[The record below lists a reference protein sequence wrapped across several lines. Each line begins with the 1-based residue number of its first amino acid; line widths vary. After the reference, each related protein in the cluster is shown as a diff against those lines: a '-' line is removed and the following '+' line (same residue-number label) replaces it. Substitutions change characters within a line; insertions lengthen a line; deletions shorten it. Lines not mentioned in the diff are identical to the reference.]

1 MKYYKV
7 IFIFEVLFEST
18 SSSSEDMA
26 ALSPSDPNSYSRP
39 DLVKTTHVHLEV
51 EVNFEKKILVGS
63 VLLTLEKID
72 LEADSV
78 ILDARNLT
86 VSKVFEEPSGQTL
99 DFTYGSPSG
108 FGEKFEIKLPAGSEK
123 KLNIRVEYSS
133 SPEATALQWL
143 SPAQTAGKT
152 HPYMFSQCQAIH
164 ARSMLPCQDS
174 PAVKT
179 PYTATITAPAQLTAL
194 MSAIR

>member
-7 IFIFEVLFEST
+7 IFIFMFEVLFEST

-99 DFTYGSPSG
+99 DYTYGSPSG
-108 FGEKFEIKLPAGSEK
+108 FGEKFEIKLPAGAEK
-123 KLNIRVEYSS
+123 KLSIRVEYSS

-143 SPAQTAGKT
+143 SPAQTAGKK
-152 HPYMFSQCQAIH
+152 HPYMFSQCQAGRDTRYY
-164 ARSMLPCQDS
+164 RSDQRLP
-174 PAVKT
+174 
-179 PYTATITAPAQLTAL
+179 
-194 MSAIR
+194 

>member
-1 MKYYKV
+1 
-7 IFIFEVLFEST
+7 
-18 SSSSEDMA
+18 MA

-39 DLVKTTHVHLEV
+39 DIVKTTHVHLEV
-51 EVNFEKKILVGS
+51 EVNFEKKILMGN
-63 VLLTLEKID
+63 VLLSLDKID
-72 LEADSV
+72 PLAESV
-78 ILDARNLT
+78 ILDARSLT
-86 VSKVFEEPSGQTL
+86 ISSVQEETTGQTL
-99 DFTYGSPSG
+99 DYTYGSPSG
-108 FGEKFEIKLPAGSEK
+108 FGEKLEIKLPSGSDK
-123 KLNIRVEYSS
+123 KLKIRVGYSS

-143 SPAQTAGKT
+143 SPAQTAGKK

-179 PYTATITAPAQLTAL
+179 PYTATITIPAQLTAL